1 MAQKQRRRLLIGCG
15 IIGLL
20 GSLIVGGLVLGNW
33 LFPLP
38 VWAVQHRS
46 PPVSYDRHGQ
56 RLGAR
61 LSPDEKWRFASRL
74 EDVSPYLVTALL
86 EFEDKRFYQH
96 AGIDVYALARAV
108 WQNLTRG
115 RVVSGA

>member
-1 MAQKQRRRLLIGCG
+1 MAQTQRRRLIIGCG
-15 IIGLL
+15 IVGLL

-38 VWAVQHRS
+38 SLAVQDRFS
-46 PPVSYDRHGQ
+46 PVFYDRHGQ
-56 RLGAR
+56 LLGAR

-86 EFEDKRFYQH
+86 EFEDKRFFQH
-96 AGIDVYALARAV
+96 AGIDVYALAR
-108 WQNLTRG
+108 
-115 RVVSGA
+115 